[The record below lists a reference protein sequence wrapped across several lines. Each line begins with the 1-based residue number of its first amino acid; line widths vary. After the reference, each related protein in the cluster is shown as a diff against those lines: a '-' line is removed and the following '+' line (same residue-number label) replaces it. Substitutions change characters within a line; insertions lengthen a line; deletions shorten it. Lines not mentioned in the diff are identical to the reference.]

1 MSLVMWDVTEFIA
14 SLAENIIIIDFYS
27 KFHGMKYSGVKNILM
42 SVFIVFFLTLFSM
55 LTENYTYFSGMTAL
69 ISAGIIIVY
78 GIIFLEG
85 KLFTKVLVPLLL
97 FFVIFVINVL
107 LGLALSRAF
116 QRSQTEIY
124 FVQDYVRFLG
134 IVLSKLIFY
143 ALIRFTG
150 FKLRK
155 EFQLSRSEWGMIIY
169 VSFSLLLINTFMIEY
184 FVNNGIDFNEI
195 NAVIL
200 VLSAGIIVFMLTM
213 LPVFSERNKENAMI
227 KFMDMKI
234 ETQKKQIDEVVT
246 VQKKMQIISHD
257 INNHLICIQKMID
270 DKKYGD
276 ARDYIAKLTSVSLFS
291 SYSIPSYDAAV
302 QAVLTA
308 KYEVC
313 MSKGIEFI
321 IKTDNHV
328 PEIEN
333 TDICILLSNLIDN
346 AIEACA
352 ETDKPEITLNMS
364 GQNNYY
370 CILIENTVKYE
381 VLKNNPHLFT
391 TKNDKSVH
399 GIGTKSISEIINKYH
414 GMSEYYE
421 ESGKFAVNIMLL
433 DGIKWNTDVSV

>member
-200 VLSAGIIVFMLTM
+200 VL
-213 LPVFSERNKENAMI
+213 
-227 KFMDMKI
+227 
-234 ETQKKQIDEVVT
+234 
-246 VQKKMQIISHD
+246 
-257 INNHLICIQKMID
+257 
-270 DKKYGD
+270 
-276 ARDYIAKLTSVSLFS
+276 
-291 SYSIPSYDAAV
+291 
-302 QAVLTA
+302 
-308 KYEVC
+308 
-313 MSKGIEFI
+313 
-321 IKTDNHV
+321 
-328 PEIEN
+328 
-333 TDICILLSNLIDN
+333 
-346 AIEACA
+346 
-352 ETDKPEITLNMS
+352 
-364 GQNNYY
+364 
-370 CILIENTVKYE
+370 
-381 VLKNNPHLFT
+381 
-391 TKNDKSVH
+391 
-399 GIGTKSISEIINKYH
+399 
-414 GMSEYYE
+414 
-421 ESGKFAVNIMLL
+421 
-433 DGIKWNTDVSV
+433 